1 MQVKPSFCVAIGKLI
16 WFKVCGKFCARWKV
30 AIYPLYWMQGFDIQA
45 CNLFCLC
52 CDCLCIYNSL
62 RLRMMFPKL
71 LHTGWPC
78 LYHCLCLCC
87 HWLCFLTSSCVQDF
101 HVMSMYVVSLSL
113 LSLRMM
119 VPRFQHTGRP
129 PWAAIGW
136 VPGAWLQVVVSRI
149 VFLNIFWRVFF

>member
-1 MQVKPSFCVAIGKLI
+1 MSQSAN
-16 WFKVCGKFCARWKV
+16 WFDSRFVENFALAERSLSIHCTGCKVLTFRRAT
-30 AIYPLYWMQGFDIQA
+30 F
-45 CNLFCLC
+45 FCLC

-78 LYHCLCLCC
+78 LYHCLCHCC

-113 LSLRMM
+113 LSLLRMM

-149 VFLNIFWRVFF
+149 VFLNIFWPDFF